1 MLIHLEK
8 CLVFAIHFHLDQI
21 LPFRHL
27 VLYLIKK
34 KRKLSVSTHKL
45 NFLYRGKIYSQ
56 SNSNSTTELSPER
69 RLSVYYLTIGYSNK
83 DCLINILHVLNH
95 KVLKPK
101 FAMNNS
107 TVEEKS

>member
-56 SNSNSTTELSPER
+56 YHFQFNHGIVPREKIE
-69 RLSVYYLTIGYSNK
+69 
-83 DCLINILHVLNH
+83 CVLFNH
-95 KVLKPK
+95 WVFKQGLL
-101 FAMNNS
+101 N
-107 TVEEKS
+107 